1 MDSVTIRVENEVKS
15 QAAAILNGLGL
26 DLSSATRA
34 FYHQVI
40 LHKGLPFSVEFP
52 QEQLSPEAEAR
63 FTEAEQH
70 LKDGKPGYTSP
81 SALFEALGI

>member
-15 QAAAILNGLGL
+15 QAASILSDLGL

-34 FYHQVI
+34 FYRQVI

-52 QEQLSPEAEAR
+52 REQLSPEVEAR
-63 FTEAEQH
+63 FAKAEQH
-70 LKDGKPGYTSP
+70 LKDGKPGYTSS
-81 SALFEALGI
+81 SALFEALEI